1 LLLVLIRG
9 FCAGRFSREGV
20 FLVVLFFAGFA
31 KAEPFTDF
39 FSETRT
45 YRAEFIQ
52 TVLDE
57 EMNVLERSSGSFV
70 LSRPGRFLWAYGE
83 PIAQTIVADGKR
95 LWIYDPGLDQAI
107 VRWQGKGL
115 GETPAGLLANTD
127 DPSANYF
134 IERLGEQT
142 GIDWVSL
149 FPKSEDSPFSQIQ
162 LGFERNVLRLVQM
175 LDHMN
180 QVTRVRFEN
189 IQVNEAV
196 ELSTFEVHLPS
207 EVDVIREDL

>member
-1 LLLVLIRG
+1 MTGVR
-9 FCAGRFSREGV
+9 AGRFSREGV

-45 YRAEFIQ
+45 YRAEFNQ

-57 EMNVLERSSGSFV
+57 EMNVLERSSGMFV

-83 PIAQTIVADGKR
+83 PIAQSIVADGRR

-115 GETPAGLLANTD
+115 GDTPAGLLANTE
-127 DPSANYF
+127 DPSANYL

-142 GIDWVSL
+142 GSIGYPFFLSQRTALSL
-149 FPKSEDSPFSQIQ
+149 KSSSGLSGMSF
-162 LGFERNVLRLVQM
+162 VLSRCS
-175 LDHMN
+175 
-180 QVTRVRFEN
+180 
-189 IQVNEAV
+189 I
-196 ELSTFEVHLPS
+196 
-207 EVDVIREDL
+207 I